1 MVQCEGVSCFSVS
14 DFTMY
19 VSFTYIAPEAA
30 NHTHTYTQTHTH
42 THTHILIHTHTHTP
56 QSHVHRGGGSEPDQR
71 AHTTMRDRARDTAGD
86 HDDVD
91 AHEHLCDGGVGV
103 GKLAHVDD
111 EERGGDDPVGVA
123 SPADG
128 L

>member
-1 MVQCEGVSCFSVS
+1 MCQCETSTRVLWFSVKVCR
-14 DFTMY
+14 
-19 VSFTYIAPEAA
+19 VSVFQISPCTF
-30 NHTHTYTQTHTH
+30 HSRTSHRRRQTTR
-42 THTHILIHTHTHTP
+42 THTP

-103 GKLAHVDD
+103 GELAHVDD